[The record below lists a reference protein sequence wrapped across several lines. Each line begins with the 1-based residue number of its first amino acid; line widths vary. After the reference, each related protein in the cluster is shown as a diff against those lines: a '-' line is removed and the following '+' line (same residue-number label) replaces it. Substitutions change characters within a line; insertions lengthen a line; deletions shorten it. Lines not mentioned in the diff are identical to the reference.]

1 MRTKNA
7 IAATAT
13 LCVLTVLTGCG
24 NGAEDTTAEPTA
36 SESTSVEATDE
47 ATEKRTGKPPEG
59 TTEEPTQ
66 PEESESSQA
75 PDEAVITIE
84 EFMYSE
90 LEPVAPG
97 TEITVENTDTAAH
110 TVTADGEGDFDVTI
124 APGASETFTAP
135 NEAGEYPY
143 LCTFHAGMT
152 ATLMVE

>member
-1 MRTKNA
+1 MRTKDA
-7 IAATAT
+7 LAATAT
-13 LCVLTVLTGCG
+13 LCALALLTGCG
-24 NGAEDTTAEPTA
+24 NGAEDTAAEPTA
-36 SESTSVEATDE
+36 SESTSEK
-47 ATEKRTGKPPEG
+47 ATEKPAEEPA
-59 TTEEPTQ
+59 EEPTE
-66 PEESESSQA
+66 PEESESSEA

-84 EFMYSE
+84 EFAYSE

-135 NEAGEYPY
+135 DEAGEYPY